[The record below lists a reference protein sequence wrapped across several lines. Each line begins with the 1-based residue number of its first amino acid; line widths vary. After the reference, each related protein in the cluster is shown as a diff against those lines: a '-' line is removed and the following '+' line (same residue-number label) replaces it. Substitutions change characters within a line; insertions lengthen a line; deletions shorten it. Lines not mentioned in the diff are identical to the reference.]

1 MSESRRARLPLAQA
15 PATPL
20 PHGASFRGLVLLRG
34 PARIDGRVE
43 GRVVAWD
50 TLWVGREARL
60 QGPVEADNV
69 VVAGAIEG
77 DVRASGRIA
86 LESTARVRGELTAE
100 RLVLAE
106 GSFLEGSCQAG
117 DAASGGES
125 TRSS

>member
-1 MSESRRARLPLAQA
+1 MSEKRRARLPLVHG
-15 PATPL
+15 PATPV
-20 PHGASFRGLVLLRG
+20 PRGASFQGLVLLRG

-60 QGPVEADNV
+60 EGPVEADNV
-69 VVAGAIEG
+69 VVEGTIEG
-77 DVRASGRIA
+77 DVRARGRIA

-117 DAASGGES
+117 KES
-125 TRSS
+125 TRSP